1 MRSLRL
7 PRAHRSVPLA
17 AAILSIAAAA
27 ACSGP
32 EKGSDDWFE
41 GGPLKQPSADTLQ
54 LAARVL
60 ASKGQ
65 TDQAGFLLDR
75 LLQEHPDHLGTYT
88 EGAEVLLIEGRVAE
102 AIAWLE
108 RGLDRFPGQPILLND
123 RGMCHL
129 LAANLPAALSDFEAA
144 YAADPA
150 DADFVAN
157 LALAKALAGDEQEA
171 IRLWGR
177 VVPASTVHVNLSIA
191 RSARPRFAAARSP
204 E

>member
-1 MRSLRL
+1 MRSSRL
-7 PRAHRSVPLA
+7 PRARRPLPLVGA
-17 AAILSIAAAA
+17 LLAIAAAS

-41 GGPLKQPSADTLQ
+41 GGPLQQPSADTLQ

-75 LLQEHPDHLGTYT
+75 LLREHPDHLGTYT

-108 RGLDRFPGQPILLND
+108 RGLDRFPGQPVLLND

-171 IRLWGR
+171 GRLWSR
-177 VVPASTVHVNLSIA
+177 VVPASAVQANLSIA
-191 RSARPRFAAARSP
+191 RSARSRFSTAPSR